1 MHRAPS
7 LRGSRARPA
16 VGARLATL
24 AWVLATV
31 ALFYEYLLSS
41 APAVMVP
48 QLSGAFS
55 LDAAGVVALLG
66 LFYYGYSAFSL
77 VAGAAADRFG
87 ARRLLPVGA
96 AVIGSGALLF
106 ATADSALA
114 GIGRFLQGVGGAFVL
129 VGAID
134 IAARSFK
141 ATRTATFIG
150 VTQMFGMAGG
160 AAAQLAVPSLTAQG
174 LISIYFWSAM
184 GVAGLVLAAFIQVL
198 VPKEKRGPVPSGWS
212 KSAARAF
219 GAVFRKPQSILC
231 GLIAGLLFLPATLFE
246 LGSRVGSPQGAAG
259 LDQGTAAWLSP
270 AVLLGWILGA
280 PLLGLISDR
289 IGRRKP
295 VILGGAT
302 LLLACA
308 AWTLRG
314 PADAFPPSL
323 LGLIMGVSSGAAM
336 LPYTV
341 IREANP
347 PEYGGTATGV
357 VNFLSMSFTAA
368 LGVAA
373 ARMVQH
379 PGSGVVLADSH
390 RKAFMLLL
398 YGAGL
403 AAICTLFLKETGPL
417 APRQR
422 IPGMTRRVPT

>member
-7 LRGSRARPA
+7 LRGSRAHPA

-24 AWVLATV
+24 AWVLAGV
-31 ALFYEYLLSS
+31 ALFYEYLLRST
-41 APAVMVP
+41 PAVMVP
-48 QLSGAFS
+48 QLSEAFS

-96 AVIGSGALLF
+96 AFIGSGALLF
-106 ATADSALA
+106 ATADPPLA

-129 VGAID
+129 VGGID
-134 IAARSFK
+134 IAARSFR

-160 AAAQLAVPSLTAQG
+160 AAALLALPSLAAQG
-174 LISIYFWSAM
+174 VTSSYFWTM
-184 GVAGLVLAAFIQVL
+184 GVAGLVLAALIQVL
-198 VPKEKRGPVPSGWS
+198 VPKEKRGPVPSGWP

-246 LGSRVGSPQGAAG
+246 LGSRVASPQRAAG
-259 LDQGTAAWLSP
+259 LDQGAAAWLSP

-289 IGRRKP
+289 MGRRKP

-308 AWTLRG
+308 AWTLHG
-314 PADAFPPSL
+314 PADAFPPYL

-373 ARMVQH
+373 ARMVAH
-379 PGSGVVLADSH
+379 PGSEVALADSH

-398 YGAGL
+398 YGSGL

-417 APRQR
+417 APRRR
-422 IPGMTRRVPT
+422 IPSMTRKVPT